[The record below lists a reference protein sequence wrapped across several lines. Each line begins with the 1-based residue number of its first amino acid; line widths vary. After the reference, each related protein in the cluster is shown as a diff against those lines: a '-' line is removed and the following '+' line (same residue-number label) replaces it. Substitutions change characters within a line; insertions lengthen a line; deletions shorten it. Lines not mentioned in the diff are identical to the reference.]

1 MPKKKGGGKA
11 KAKGKAKGKSKKRG
25 SVAGAPKAAA
35 VDPNAAPKLH
45 PRPRAAPKLASEIYR
60 ELTAANASAGGGRLV
75 PASKRGPHA
84 DRSEPQY
91 PGGFRYPLFPTAASR
106 LCRGALE
113 RQGAPR
119 PAGAAGPPLPQP
131 RRIRPDR
138 CRAMLA
144 RYDALVEHLAARGAD
159 SSEVLTRR
167 ATLRATLGRHA
178 DAEADARHALDL
190 RPALATAHYQLGMA
204 LARQGQPQAA
214 AAAFRD
220 GLRQDAHCAPLR
232 TALNQMLTEV
242 QHPLRRG
249 REAVGRGGSAEAIVD
264 V

>member
-11 KAKGKAKGKSKKRG
+11 KAKGKGKGGKGKKRG
-25 SVAGAPKAAA
+25 SVAGAPKTAA
-35 VDPNAAPKLH
+35 VDPNAALKLY

-60 ELTAANASAGGGRLV
+60 ELTAANASVGGGRLV
-75 PASKRGPHA
+75 PASKRVHA
-84 DRSEPQY
+84 DHSEQY

-106 LCRGALE
+106 LCGGALE
-113 RQGAPR
+113 RQGALR
-119 PAGAAGPPLPQP
+119 PAGAAPPLPP
-131 RRIRPDR
+131 RTRIRPDR

-159 SSEVLTRR
+159 SAEVLTRR

-232 TALNQMLTEV
+232 TALNQMLGEV
-242 QHPLRRG
+242 QHPRRRG
-249 REAVGRGGSAEAIVD
+249 RGAVGRRGGSDEAIVD